1 MNNTRDV
8 RVGQAV
14 APYCNKQKAW
24 LLPSGKKQ
32 TDRRVYKR
40 EIAVIFCHRLAQL
53 IGGVV

>member
-14 APYCNKQKAW
+14 VPYCNKQKAW

-53 IGGVV
+53 INQ

>member
-1 MNNTRDV
+1 MNNKSDI

-14 APYCNKQKAW
+14 IPFDAKQRCW
-24 LLPSGKKQ
+24 ILPDGKKQ

-53 IGGVV
+53 IGGGN

>member
-1 MNNTRDV
+1 MNNKSDI

-14 APYCNKQKAW
+14 IPFDAKQRCW
-24 LLPSGKKQ
+24 ILPDGKKQ

-53 IGGVV
+53 INQ

>member
-1 MNNTRDV
+1 MNNTRDI
-8 RVGQAV
+8 RVGEAV
-14 APYCNKQKAW
+14 IPFDAKQRCW

-53 IGGVV
+53 IGG